1 MKILIKVVVC
11 LGLMMAGTEALLG
24 SNPYDGSTQP
34 SASFFTST
42 GADPAQMGGGYGPGY
57 DSGWQV
63 RKAEW
68 GAGNRRMDVTNRV
81 QRLLSGNGPVKV
93 NNQNMGGD
101 PAVGADKTLWIHAR
115 NSRGQSRDFTYK
127 EGSTIDASQFYGNG
141 GHRPDYGGGYGN
153 LQILRAFY
161 GAGNR
166 TNDVTGR
173 LRSMIR
179 GNSLV
184 VQVNNKNMGG
194 DPAVGADKTL
204 TVTYRFNGR
213 EQTVMVKEGDQQ
225 RNQLRIP

>member
-1 MKILIKVVVC
+1 MKILFKVVVC
-11 LGLMMAGTEALLG
+11 LGLMIAGTEALLG
-24 SNPYDGSTQP
+24 NNPPNDGGTQP
-34 SASFFTST
+34 SASLHDVAYQ
-42 GADPAQMGGGYGPGY
+42 GQMGGAHGPGY

-68 GAGNRRMDVTNRV
+68 GAGNRRMDVTNRL
-81 QRLLSGNGPVKV
+81 QRLLSGNGMVKV

-115 NSRGQSRDFTYK
+115 NSRGQNRDFTYK
-127 EGSTIDASQFYGNG
+127 EGSTIDASLFYGNS
-141 GHRPDYGGGYGN
+141 GHRPDYGGGQHGN
-153 LQILRAFY
+153 LQIVRAFY

-166 TNDVTGR
+166 TNDVTQR
-173 LRSMIR
+173 LRNMIR